1 MQTHVIAPDEVIAIS
16 DEEITAAAPAPML
29 SPNAADAQPPVA
41 SASSD
46 SSDSESSW
54 ADELE
59 TEERERSAAQVPP
72 SFARDVPKAPRID
85 QKRRFPGHSKTCKK
99 AHVARR
105 SFL

>member
-16 DEEITAAAPAPML
+16 DEEIAAAAPAPML
-29 SPNAADAQPPVA
+29 SLHAADAQPPVA
-41 SASSD
+41 SAR
-46 SSDSESSW
+46 SDSESCS

-59 TEERERSAAQVPP
+59 AEERERSAAQVPP
-72 SFARDVPKAPRID
+72 SFARNVPKAPRID